1 MRHSGVKN
9 RGERT
14 CRAVQ
19 CNFNCVVTFIGV
31 NLSFTKY
38 YQFYLNNPRL
48 FNDLLG
54 IATIKSS
61 NFFLYSLVIS
71 LVSVAYI
78 TCSR

>member
-48 FNDLLG
+48 FNDLLS
-54 IATIKSS
+54 IATIKSMYG
-61 NFFLYSLVIS
+61 NFFKEHAFLRLV
-71 LVSVAYI
+71 YQ
-78 TCSR
+78 C